1 MDVETDDNFHG
12 FYLLFRVIEQT
23 HTVIIILLTLQL
35 INSMLINHLNRWL
48 PIMAM
53 LII

>member
-23 HTVIIILLTLQL
+23 HTVIIILSTLPL
-35 INSMLINHLNRWL
+35 LVTNGLDGLSTCC
-48 PIMAM
+48 
-53 LII
+53 